1 MILRGV
7 RQSGK
12 TWLLKAFGE
21 KCYSALAYFNFEG
34 NPDLCAIFDADL
46 NPKRIVQ
53 ELELLQNQ
61 KINLRETLI
70 VFDEI
75 QSCNKAI
82 TSLKYFN
89 ENLPDAS
96 IIAAGSLLGLAL
108 SQPLSFPVGQ
118 VEFLDLYPLSFI
130 EFLMAQGEDLIVEK
144 IRTLEAGEPVPA
156 SIHPKLVDLLYT
168 YYFVGGMPEAVKS
181 WTKDQDQDAVM
192 RIKRS
197 ILESYELDFV
207 KHAPKSD
214 FGKLSAIWHAV
225 PSQLAQDNQKFVF
238 SRVKEGARA
247 RDLESALQWLISAGL
262 IYKVNKIEKPG
273 IPLSAYADDSFFK
286 IFLCDVGLISTM
298 ADIPLISI
306 KQKDPLFNQ
315 FSGALTENYVLNEL
329 VSSDLNPFFWRSKQ
343 SAEVD
348 FVCRINRHLVPI
360 EVKSNINVRSRSLQ
374 VYLDKY
380 KPAHAVRLS
389 MKNAGTEPPLLSTP
403 LYLANR
409 LADWI

>member
-1 MILRGV
+1 M
-7 RQSGK
+7 
-12 TWLLKAFGE
+12 
-21 KCYSALAYFNFEG
+21 
-34 NPDLCAIFDADL
+34 CATFDADL